1 MKARRIIRLAAL
13 AWLALWLVATLGGE
27 TARLSPAERVTLDVK
42 AYLAGEM
49 AALERAARD
58 LRAAA
63 PAPDAD
69 GWNARADADAV
80 GRMRAALGRMRDAY
94 EHIEAGVVVLF
105 PETDVSIDAR
115 YEGFA
120 EGGADRDPFDGE
132 GVTGMHAV
140 ERILWADA
148 VAPEVIAFER
158 SLREGAVFVAPSYPA
173 NEREAAGFRDG
184 LVRRVVDDVA
194 AMRRAF
200 GPMALD
206 PAAAY
211 RGVVSSMRE
220 QHEKVDLAATAE
232 EESRYA
238 RRTLA
243 DMRAN
248 LAGGRA
254 LFARFRPWLVS
265 AGREADAAA
274 IDARLAAI
282 QARYD
287 ALPGDALPPVPPGW
301 NPDSPTAEHRA
312 TAYGELHGFLGAESD
327 PDREGSLAWRME
339 RAGQALGVQVR

>member
-1 MKARRIIRLAAL
+1 MRARSTSRAAAL
-13 AWLALWLVATLGGE
+13 AWLALWLGATLGGE

-69 GWNARADADAV
+69 GWSARADADAV
-80 GRMRAALGRMRDAY
+80 RRMRAAWGRMRDAY

-105 PETDVSIDAR
+105 PETDVAIDAR

-120 EGGADRDPFDGE
+120 EAGADRDPFDGE

-140 ERILWADA
+140 ERILWADE
-148 VAPEVIAFER
+148 VAPEVLAFER
-158 SLREGAVFVAPSYPA
+158 SLREGAVYVAPSYPSTA
-173 NEREAAGFRDG
+173 GEAARFRDG
-184 LVRRVVDDVA
+184 LARRLVDDVA

-200 GPMALD
+200 GPLALD

-243 DMRAN
+243 DMRAH

-254 LFARFRPWLVS
+254 LFARFRPWLE
-265 AGREADAAA
+265 AEGRGAEAAA
-274 IDARLAAI
+274 IDARLAAL

-301 NPDSPTAEHRA
+301 NPDAPTAAHRA
-312 TAYGELHGFLGAESD
+312 TAYGALHGFLGAESD
-327 PDREGSLAWRME
+327 PDRAGSLAQRME
-339 RAGQALGVQVR
+339 RAGHALGVQVR